1 MLLKTINLSPPR
13 PNNKKTIEIETKRY
27 LEKLLLLFSINEL
40 PPILWRTPKHLVLTE
55 EWDNCNSRIKTT
67 LIKEM
72 LLSKEYQQRPLQPLI
87 TPQSSKENRWRKMT
101 TLISFLESDLVQAMP
116 KMETTTCLI
125 NRLIQT
131 INQYRSLKLILTLSQ
146 MLRTHVIV
154 AIVERLQFSKT
165 GYLGFRRVSHDLI
178 KIYHQ
183 SKIVQL
189 PTTKK
194 KQKLLKAK

>member
-1 MLLKTINLSPPR
+1 
-13 PNNKKTIEIETKRY
+13 
-27 LEKLLLLFSINEL
+27 
-40 PPILWRTPKHLVLTE
+40 
-55 EWDNCNSRIKTT
+55 
-67 LIKEM
+67 M